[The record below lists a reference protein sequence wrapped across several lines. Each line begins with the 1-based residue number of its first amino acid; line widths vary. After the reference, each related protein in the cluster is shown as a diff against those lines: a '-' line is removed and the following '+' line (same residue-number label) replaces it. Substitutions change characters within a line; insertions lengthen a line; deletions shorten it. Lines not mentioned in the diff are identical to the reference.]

1 MLALFQPFISDTT
14 LASNHQLACLI
25 LQAEKLERAHEYAK
39 LSVNYS
45 QYNHFMRFAAC
56 LSLLIFCAVNTAAFA
71 STETVSVVLVLKS
84 DRVLRL
90 LNNGKTLRE
99 YRVSLGKRPVGHKI
113 KEGDLRTPE
122 GRYVLDWRNE
132 NSRFYRSMH
141 ISYPNARDVR
151 RAEQMGASPGGM
163 IMIHGR
169 PSYYSA
175 ATHRYENKDWTDG
188 CIAVTDSD
196 MDEIWDMVDDGT
208 PIFILP

>member
-1 MLALFQPFISDTT
+1 
-14 LASNHQLACLI
+14 
-25 LQAEKLERAHEYAK
+25 
-39 LSVNYS
+39 
-45 QYNHFMRFAAC
+45 MRFAIF
-56 LSLLIFCAVNTAAFA
+56 LSLVCCCAMSASAFA
-71 STETVSVVLVLKS
+71 NTETVSAVLVLKS

-90 LNNGKTLRE
+90 LNNGRTLRE
-99 YRVSLGKRPVGHKI
+99 YRVSLGKKPIGHKLH
-113 KEGDLRTPE
+113 EGDLRTPE

-132 NSRFYRSMH
+132 NSRFYRSIH

-151 RAEQMGASPGGM
+151 RAQQAGADPGGM

-169 PSYYSA
+169 PSYYNA